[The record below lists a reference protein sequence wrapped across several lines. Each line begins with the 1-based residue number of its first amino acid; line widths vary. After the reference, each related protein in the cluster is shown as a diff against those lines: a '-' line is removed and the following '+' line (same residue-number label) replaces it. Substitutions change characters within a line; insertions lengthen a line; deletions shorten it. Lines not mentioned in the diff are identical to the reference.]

1 MQDPMGGIHG
11 ALDGLCCQSMRGIAF
26 AALLFSISAFAQKE
40 QLVRLLHTD
49 WKLLQVGTQDTMD
62 ATVPG
67 ALHLDLIQNGRIE
80 DPFYRTNE
88 DSCQWVER
96 EDWTYFTNFQVSADM
111 LERDRIE
118 LEFRGLDTYANVF
131 LNGKLILEANNM
143 FRSWLVDVKHLVRSN
158 NQLRIE
164 FRSPVKEHAQT
175 VESTKAQLP
184 APNDAGEMAVS
195 PYVRKAPYQFGWD
208 WAPRLV
214 GCGIWKPIVLRAFN
228 GPAIRNL
235 SLQAD
240 TNGLVRFQLD
250 VHAQQEE
257 VLWLKMQVD
266 TLRDSLRIM
275 VAPGRQTI
283 KHAVQVAHPE
293 LWWPVGMGA
302 QRRYRARVQ
311 LEGRNGVVEVRKEFG
326 FKSAELLENEDSV
339 GREFTFKFNGR
350 MLFVRGANLVPMS
363 MFPGTESTGQI
374 EELLDDLLA
383 ANMNA
388 VRVWGGGHYAS
399 NAFMSLCNEKG
410 ILVWQ
415 DLPFACSMYPGDL
428 GFQENVRQEV
438 VQNVQRMK
446 EQPSLLA
453 WCGNNEVEVAWHNW
467 GWQNQYGIH
476 GQDSIQIYRDNQFL
490 FNTLVPQA
498 IREWDATTPYIASSP
513 QSNWGKPE
521 NFNYGNMH
529 YWGVWH
535 GEEPIEGFQKN
546 VGRFMSEYGMQSY
559 PAWGT
564 IESYSLPEDRH
575 LGSAVFNHHQKS
587 YKGDGLIRRMV
598 EDRYGKPLD
607 TESLVQLS
615 QILQAEAMT
624 MAIDAHRLDKPRC
637 MGSMYW
643 QLNDVWPGPSWST
656 VDHTGQWKAAHYAVR
671 EAFKP
676 VVLLHEEVNDSL
688 LFYVDNS
695 TEKEW
700 VGQVQVRSH
709 SGSGKAETKSVPVR
723 AASGQKTE
731 VLALTKDEKVD
742 GLVMRGS
749 NGILDRFCFFS
760 TDRPTKS
767 NVTMDQRPLE
777 EGIELVLQCHSNTAW
792 VVLDANRPGHF
803 SDNYFPMF
811 AGEEKIVTYQPDVA
825 ENVEF
830 RVRTLQDLLE

>member
-1 MQDPMGGIHG
+1 MGGIHG

-26 AALLFSISAFAQKE
+26 AALLLSISAFAQKE

-88 DSCQWVER
+88 DSCQWVEK

-118 LEFRGLDTYANVF
+118 LEFKGLDTYANVF

-143 FRSWLVDVKHLVRSN
+143 FRTWLVDVKHLVRSN

-164 FRSPVKEHAQT
+164 FRSPVKEHVPT
-175 VESTKAQLP
+175 MESAKAQLP
-184 APNDAGEMAVS
+184 APNDAGDMAVS

-214 GCGIWKPIVLRAFN
+214 GCGIWKPVVLRAFN

-283 KHAVQVAHPE
+283 KHSVQVAHPE

-302 QRRYRARVQ
+302 QRRYRAKVQ

-326 FKSAELLENEDSV
+326 FKLVELLENDDSV
-339 GREFTFKFNGR
+339 GRDFTFKFNGR
-350 MLFVRGANLVPMS
+350 MLFVRGANMVPMS
-363 MFPGTESTGQI
+363 MFPGTENTAQI

-399 NAFMSLCNEKG
+399 NAFMSLCNQKG

-428 GFQENVRQEV
+428 GFQENVQQEV

-490 FNTLVPQA
+490 FDTLVPQA
-498 IREWDATTPYIASSP
+498 IREWDTTTPYIASSP

-535 GEEPIEGFQKN
+535 GEEPIEGFQTN

-564 IESYSLPEDRH
+564 IESYTLPEERH
-575 LGSAVFNHHQKS
+575 FGSAVFNHHQKS
-587 YKGDGLIRRMV
+587 YKGDGLIQRMV
-598 EDRYGKPLD
+598 EDRYGTPSD

-676 VVLLHEEVNDSL
+676 VVLLHKEMNDSL
-688 LFYVDNS
+688 LVYVGNS

-709 SGSGKAETKSVPVR
+709 SGSGKTETKSVPVR

-731 VLALTKDEKVD
+731 VLALTKDKKVD
-742 GLVMRGS
+742 GLVLRDS
-749 NGILDRFCFFS
+749 KGILDRLCFIPPN
-760 TDRPTKS
+760 RTKKS
-767 NVTMDQRPLE
+767 KVTMDQRPLE
-777 EGIELVLQCHSNTAW
+777 EGIELVLQCQSNTAW

-811 AGEEKIVTYQPDVA
+811 AGEEKVVVYQPDVA

-830 RVRTLQDLLE
+830 RVRTLQDLLD